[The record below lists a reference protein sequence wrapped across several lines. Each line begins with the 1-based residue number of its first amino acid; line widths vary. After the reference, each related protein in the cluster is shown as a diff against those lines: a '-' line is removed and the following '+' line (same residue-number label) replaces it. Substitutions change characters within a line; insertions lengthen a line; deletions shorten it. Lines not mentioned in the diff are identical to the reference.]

1 MSQSLHCPRCNRR
14 IKAPDQVAGKRVRC
28 PHCEH
33 TFLVPGGGDPA
44 PNEDDDWLSLDD
56 VPPNP
61 AETQATGG
69 PDDWFADELPT
80 ASTSFPTPNPAPG
93 PDAPARGFPDDDFA
107 SAHSDIAREGGRQG
121 QTAHEK
127 QTPVAKSGWQP
138 EPDDDLGLFD
148 LPKKGPGDEFE
159 SEYRVKCP
167 VCGSATYVNATQA
180 GDTIKCRDCYS
191 PVVIPPPPR
200 KPKKPEMFLD
210 ESEHYRFEERAEA
223 KRPDDPFRRSAED
236 LLREAAESEEEESE
250 PDYDIPRVG
259 DWAASVFG
267 IFMQPAVIVYFL
279 CLATLGSV
287 AAFIALKSEMPVLI
301 LGLFPFS
308 LLFTAVVVACG
319 FAILESVSN
328 NEPSVSEW
336 PVLLEPTEWLGS
348 LVVGLS
354 AAGLVGIPA
363 WAFGSFIFGPGLAAV
378 FITMFAIYL
387 LFPFVLLSMLD
398 MQSVFIPFSPDVS
411 RSVTRCQE
419 SWGAVYFS
427 SAVLFGGL
435 YLTYVAASL
444 FEPAQAAVIQIFATV
459 AVTFLYFAMLG
470 RLAYQIGQEIN
481 EPPGEYEVERKK
493 VRYVDPGEQTSES

>member
-14 IKAPDQVAGKRVRC
+14 VKAPDQVAGKRVLC

-33 TFLVPGGGDPA
+33 VFLVPGGSDSA

-56 VPPNP
+56 VPPTP
-61 AETQATGG
+61 AGPPAGDE

-80 ASTSFPTPNPAPG
+80 ASTPF
-93 PDAPARGFPDDDFA
+93 PARQAAPVPDREAVGFPDNDFA
-107 SAHSDIAREGGRQG
+107 APRSGGGRQD
-121 QTAHEK
+121 
-127 QTPVAKSGWQP
+127 PSP
-138 EPDDDLGLFD
+138 PSDPDRQSELDDLGLFD

-167 VCGSATYVNATQA
+167 VCGSTTYVNATQA

-191 PVVIPPPPR
+191 PVVVPPPPR

-210 ESEHYRFEERAEA
+210 ESEHYRFEERPEA
-223 KRPDDPFRRSAED
+223 KRPDDPFRRSAEE
-236 LLREAAESEEEESE
+236 LLREAAQSEDEESE

-259 DWAASVFG
+259 EWAASVFG

-279 CLATLGSV
+279 CLATVGSV
-287 AAFIALKSEMPVLI
+287 AAFVALKSEMPVLI
-301 LGLFPFS
+301 LGLFPLS
-308 LLFTAVVVACG
+308 LLYSAIVVACG

-328 NEPSVSEW
+328 NEPTVSEW

-398 MQSVFIPFSPDVS
+398 MQSVFIPFSPEVS

-470 RLAYQIGQEIN
+470 RLAYRIGQEIN